1 LTIGVHASL
10 SAGNLR
16 ATLVDHRQRFP
27 EVEMQLVDG
36 SSDHLISDAA
46 SSAIDVAFVAE
57 NQGCS
62 CLDGAPWSRESW
74 ERWEASGAVMSSAC
88 LRGTDRSAGRDE
100 KIRLVL
106 SPNQFYALIFG
117 ANSP

>member
-1 LTIGVHASL
+1 MRAGLFMSGRRPLVKGVL
-10 SAGNLR
+10 
-16 ATLVDHRQRFP
+16 
-27 EVEMQLVDG
+27 
-36 SSDHLISDAA
+36 
-46 SSAIDVAFVAE
+46 
-57 NQGCS
+57 
-62 CLDGAPWSRESW
+62 
-74 ERWEASGAVMSSAC
+74 GAVGSLGCGQSSAC